1 MVSTSMTE
9 DRQLIDPTVPIIG
22 HEVLTSALTRSVGTG
37 RLSHAWLITGSQG
50 TGKSS
55 MACLAAGWLLAEQQ
69 AASTDL
75 LGGPLFDLNPNDPGT
90 NLVIKG
96 SHPDLLIVRPALED
110 NKSGQIKIDQIR
122 AVSTFM
128 AKKPGRGGWRVAI
141 VDSLD
146 AVNRN
151 GINAL
156 LKILE
161 EPPEKALLFL
171 VASKPGRLP
180 PTIRSRCRLVRVPPL
195 AFGDCR
201 QILEGPFGELPETQ
215 LNDLAIL
222 CDGAPG
228 LAAELAECDAVSGY
242 QALCSLLADQK
253 LDVAALESLCDKLGR
268 GGAAGQ
274 KLRSGIAIL
283 IARLLHISAVQASGA
298 EPPLHTGF
306 EQRTVKA
313 LASRH
318 TAATLGEKQTA
329 FVRQA
334 AQADGLYLDYG
345 LFLARTLGEVH
356 QKTLP

>member
-1 MVSTSMTE
+1 MVSTSMG
-9 DRQLIDPTVPIIG
+9 DDSQLIDPAVPIIG
-22 HEVLTSALTRSVGTG
+22 HEVLTSALTRSAGTG
-37 RLSHAWLITGSQG
+37 RLSHTWLVTGPQG
-50 TGKSS
+50 TGKAS
-55 MACLAAGWLLAEQQ
+55 MACLAAAWLMAEQQ
-69 AASTDL
+69 VSSTDL
-75 LGGPLFDLNPNDPGT
+75 LGDPVFDLNPDDPGT

-96 SHPDLLIVRPALED
+96 SHPDLLIVRPTIED

-122 AVSTFM
+122 AVSSFM

-141 VDSLD
+141 IDSLD
-146 AVNRN
+146 AINRN

-161 EPPEKALLFL
+161 EPPEKAILFL

-195 AFGDCR
+195 SFTDCHK
-201 QILEGPFGELPETQ
+201 ILTDTIGELPETQ
-215 LNDLAIL
+215 LSDLAIL
-222 CDGAPG
+222 CEGAPG
-228 LAAELAECDAVSGY
+228 LAAELAESDAVSGY
-242 QALCSLLADQK
+242 QALCSLLADSK

-298 EPPLHTGF
+298 ASPPHTSF

-313 LASRH
+313 LASKH
-318 TAATLGEKQTA
+318 SAATLGETQIA
-329 FVRQA
+329 FVRTA
-334 AQADGLYLDYG
+334 AQADGLYLDFG
-345 LFLARTLGEVH
+345 LFLARALGEVH